1 MVKIYTEVYN
11 LKLLNSSRN
20 GKLFKNEN
28 VYNLIMSFMFKKT
41 KIKVFIRSMIRA
53 NEEQKIKKLG
63 EKIKNLHK
71 KGVQYF

>member
-28 VYNLIMSFMFKKT
+28 VYNLIISFMFKIT

-63 EKIKNLHK
+63 EKLKNLHK